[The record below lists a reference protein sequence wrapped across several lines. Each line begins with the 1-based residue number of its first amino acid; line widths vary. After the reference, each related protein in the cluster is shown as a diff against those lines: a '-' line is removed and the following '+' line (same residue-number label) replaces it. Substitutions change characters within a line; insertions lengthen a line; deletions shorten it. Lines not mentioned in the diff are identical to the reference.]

1 MARCFPEP
9 ARATSE
15 SKAEL
20 ELFRSLD
27 EQLGP
32 DFVVL
37 HSVAWIARPGG
48 AGPREGETD
57 ILILHPTH
65 GVLVVEVKGG
75 RVSLDYRDRT
85 WRSTDRH
92 GVEHEIK
99 NPFDQARHGKFS
111 ILEKINENRAWK
123 KLAIGRFMVGYAA
136 FFPDVGDAD
145 RLRGPDAP
153 GELIGDRGDLS
164 ALSAWINQ
172 VFGFWAA
179 EEGPVRPI
187 GKNGID
193 VLVALF
199 ARAATTR
206 PLLSARITD
215 EDAARLT
222 LTERQASILDV
233 LRRQRRAMIAGGAGT
248 GKTLIAREKAT
259 RLAAEGLRTLLVCYN
274 RGLADHLRE
283 QSAGIEGLDVAT
295 FHQVCHRWIARAK
308 ERLGRDL
315 LSDARNALPGADE
328 FHQQMPLALAN
339 AVDALGPR
347 YDAIV
352 VDEAQDFGDEYWL
365 PLEMMLTKPDE
376 SMLYVFL
383 DENQDIYR
391 RSSNI
396 PVPGEPMVL
405 DRNCRNTDAIHSA
418 AYIHYRGSPVEPPQI
433 SGVAVERLVAADLTT
448 QAKAIGGVVTRLL
461 TDEAVKPHDIAI
473 LLCDPSDRLERE
485 RALQHLPLP
494 KTAKLGRIEDFE
506 KERLTVDTVARF
518 KGLERGVIILWAFDR
533 PNLSAD
539 RETFYVGMSRAKS
552 VLYLCGTRTACD
564 RLFVPQ
570 SL

>member
-20 ELFRSLD
+20 DLFRSLG

-75 RVSLDYRDRT
+75 RISLDYGDRT
-85 WRSTDRH
+85 WSSTDRH
-92 GVEHEIK
+92 GVVHPIK
-99 NPFDQARHGKFS
+99 NPFNQARRGKFA
-111 ILEKINENRAWK
+111 ILEKITESRAWS
-123 KLAIGRFMVGYAA
+123 KLGIGRFMVGYAV
-136 FFPDVGDAD
+136 FLPDVGDSD
-145 RLRGPDAP
+145 RLKGPDAP
-153 GELIGDRGDLS
+153 GEIIGDRGDLT
-164 ALSAWINQ
+164 ALSAW
-172 VFGFWAA
+172 VDGAFRYWAGEA
-179 EEGPVRPI
+179 QTARPI
-187 GKNGID
+187 GKNGVD
-193 VLVALF
+193 ALVALF
-199 ARAATTR
+199 ARVATTR
-206 PLLSARITD
+206 PLLSARIGD

-233 LRRQRRAMIAGGAGT
+233 LRRQRRVMIAGGAGT
-248 GKTLIAREKAT
+248 GKTLIAREKAV
-259 RLAAEGLRTLLVCYN
+259 RLAAEGLRTLLLCYN

-283 QSAGIEGLDVAT
+283 QCTGIEGLDVAT
-295 FHQVCHRWIARAK
+295 FHQVCHRWVARAK

-315 LSDARNALPGADE
+315 LADARHALPGADE

-365 PLEMMLTKPDE
+365 PIEMMLTKPDE

-396 PVPGEPMVL
+396 PVQGEPMVL
-405 DRNCRNTDAIHSA
+405 DRNCRNTDAIHLA
-418 AYIHYRGSPVEPPQI
+418 AYRHYKGTPVEPPQI
-433 SGVAVERLVAADLTT
+433 LGVDVERLVATDLAA
-448 QAKAIGGVVTRLL
+448 QAKSIGGLVTRLV
-461 TDEAVKPHDIAI
+461 TEEAIDPHDIAI
-473 LLCDPSDRLERE
+473 LLCDPGDRVERE
-485 RALQHLPLP
+485 RALQRLPLP
-494 KTAKLGRIEDFE
+494 KTIRLGRIEDFGPAQ
-506 KERLTVDTVARF
+506 LTVDTVARF

-533 PNLSAD
+533 SNPGAD
-539 RETFYVGMSRAKS
+539 RETLYVGMSRAKS
-552 VLYLCGTRTACD
+552 ALYLCGSAATCD
-564 RLFVPQ
+564 RIFERQ
-570 SL
+570 N

>member
-9 ARATSE
+9 AMATSE
-15 SKAEL
+15 SNAEL
-20 ELFRSLD
+20 ELFRGLD

-37 HSVAWIARPGG
+37 HAVAWIARPGG

-99 NPFDQARHGKFS
+99 NPFDQARRGKFS

-153 GELIGDRGDLS
+153 GELIGDRRDLS
-164 ALSAWINQ
+164 ALSAWVNQ
-172 VFGFWAA
+172 AFGYWAA
-179 EEGPVRPI
+179 GEGPMRPI

-206 PLLSARITD
+206 PLLSARIAD
-215 EDAARLT
+215 EDAERLT
-222 LTERQASILDV
+222 LTQRQASILDV
-233 LRRQRRAMIAGGAGT
+233 LRRQRRVMIAGGAGT

-283 QSAGIEGLDVAT
+283 QSASIEGLDVAT

-308 ERLGRDL
+308 EKLGRDL
-315 LSDARNALPGADE
+315 LLDARNALPGADE

-418 AYIHYRGSPVEPPQI
+418 AYRHYRGAPVEPPQI
-433 SGVAVERLVAADLTT
+433 SGVAVERLVASDLTA

-461 TDEAVKPHDIAI
+461 IDEGVEPHDIAI

-485 RALQHLPLP
+485 RALQNLPLP

-518 KGLERGVIILWAFDR
+518 KGLERGVIILWAFDL
-533 PNLSAD
+533 PSLSAD
-539 RETFYVGMSRAKS
+539 RETLYVGMSRAKS

-564 RLFVPQ
+564 RLLVPQ

>member
-9 ARATSE
+9 ASATSE

-20 ELFRSLD
+20 ELFRGLG

-99 NPFDQARHGKFS
+99 NPFDQARRGKFS

-153 GELIGDRGDLS
+153 GELIGDRRDLS
-164 ALSAWINQ
+164 ALSAWVDQ
-172 VFGFWAA
+172 AFGYWAA
-179 EEGPVRPI
+179 GEGPVRPI

-206 PLLSARITD
+206 PLLSARIAD
-215 EDAARLT
+215 EDAKRLT
-222 LTERQASILDV
+222 LTDRQAAILDF
-233 LRRQRRAMIAGGAGT
+233 LRRQRRVMIAGGAGT

-308 ERLGRDL
+308 EKLGRDL
-315 LSDARNALPGADE
+315 LLDARNALLGADE

-418 AYIHYRGSPVEPPQI
+418 AYRHYRGRPVEPPQI
-433 SGVAVERLVAADLTT
+433 SGVAVERLVASDLAA

-461 TDEAVKPHDIAI
+461 ADEAVEPHDIAI

-485 RALQHLPLP
+485 RALQNLPLP
-494 KTAKLGRIEDFE
+494 KTAKLGRIEDFA

>member
-1 MARCFPEP
+1 MARCFPAP
-9 ARATSE
+9 ASATSE

-20 ELFRSLD
+20 ELFRGLG

-75 RVSLDYRDRT
+75 RVSLDYRDRA

-99 NPFDQARHGKFS
+99 NPFDQARRGKFS

-153 GELIGDRGDLS
+153 GELIGDRRDLS
-164 ALSAWINQ
+164 ALSAWVDQ
-172 VFGFWAA
+172 AFGYWAA
-179 EEGPVRPI
+179 GEGSVRPI

-193 VLVALF
+193 ILVALF

-206 PLLSARITD
+206 PLLSARIAD
-215 EDAARLT
+215 EDAKRLT
-222 LTERQASILDV
+222 LTERQAAILDF
-233 LRRQRRAMIAGGAGT
+233 LRRQRRVMIAGGAGT

-308 ERLGRDL
+308 ERLERDL

-365 PLEMMLTKPDE
+365 PLEMMLTKPNE

-418 AYIHYRGSPVEPPQI
+418 AYRHYRGAPVEPPQI
-433 SGVAVERLVAADLTT
+433 SGIAVGRLVASDVAA

-461 TDEAVKPHDIAI
+461 TDEAVEPHDIAI

-485 RALQHLPLP
+485 RALQNLPLP

-533 PNLSAD
+533 PSLSAD

-570 SL
+570 SS

>member
-9 ARATSE
+9 THATSE

-20 ELFRSLD
+20 ELFRSMG

-37 HSVAWIARPGG
+37 HSVAWISRPGR

-75 RVSLDYRDRT
+75 RISLDYGDRT
-85 WRSTDRH
+85 WSSTDRH
-92 GVEHEIK
+92 GVVHEIK
-99 NPFDQARHGKFS
+99 NPFDQARRGKFAL
-111 ILEKINENRAWK
+111 LEKINESRTWK
-123 KLAIGRFMVGYAA
+123 KLGIGRFTVGYAV

-153 GELIGDRGDLS
+153 GETIGDRGDLH
-164 ALSAWINQ
+164 ALGAWADRA
-172 VFGFWAA
+172 FRFWAGDA
-179 EEGPVRPI
+179 EPARPI
-187 GKNGID
+187 GKNGVD
-193 VLVALF
+193 ALVALF

-206 PLLSARITD
+206 PLLSARIAD

-222 LTERQASILDV
+222 LTERQVSILDV
-233 LRRQRRAMIAGGAGT
+233 LRRQRRVMIAGGAGT
-248 GKTLIAREKAT
+248 GKTLIAREKAI
-259 RLAAEGLRTLLVCYN
+259 RLAAEGLRTLLLCYN

-283 QSAGIEGLDVAT
+283 QCTGIEGLDVAT
-295 FHQVCHRWIARAK
+295 FHQVCHRWVARAK

-315 LSDARNALPGADE
+315 LSDARSALPGADE

-365 PLEMMLTKPDE
+365 PIEMMLTKPDE

-396 PVPGEPMVL
+396 PVQGEPMVL
-405 DRNCRNTDAIHSA
+405 DRNCRNTDAIHLA
-418 AYIHYRGSPVEPPQI
+418 AYSHYRGAPVEPPQI
-433 SGVAVERLVAADLTT
+433 LGVAVERLVAADLAT
-448 QAKAIGGVVTRLL
+448 QAKSIGRLVTRLL
-461 TDEAVKPHDIAI
+461 TEDAVDPHDIAI
-473 LLCDPSDRLERE
+473 LLCDPSDRIERE
-485 RALQHLPLP
+485 RALQQLPLP
-494 KTAKLGRIEDFE
+494 KTAKLGRIEDFA
-506 KERLTVDTVARF
+506 KGRLTVDTVARF
-518 KGLERGVIILWAFDR
+518 KGLERGVIILWAFDH

-564 RLFVPQ
+564 RLFMPQ
-570 SL
+570 SS

>member
-9 ARATSE
+9 ASATSE

-20 ELFRSLD
+20 ELFRSLG

-65 GVLVVEVKGG
+65 GVLVIEVKGG

-99 NPFDQARHGKFS
+99 NPFDQARRGKFS

-153 GELIGDRGDLS
+153 AELIGDRGDLS
-164 ALSAWINQ
+164 ALSAWVNQ
-172 VFGFWAA
+172 AFGYWAA
-179 EEGPVRPI
+179 GEGLVRPI
-187 GKNGID
+187 GRNGID

-199 ARAATTR
+199 AWAATTR
-206 PLLSARITD
+206 PLLSARIAD

-233 LRRQRRAMIAGGAGT
+233 LRRQRRVMIAGGAGT

-274 RGLADHLRE
+274 RGLADYLRE

-328 FHQQMPLALAN
+328 FHEQMPLALAN

-365 PLEMMLTKPDE
+365 PLEMMLTKPVE

-418 AYIHYRGSPVEPPQI
+418 AYRHYRGSPVEPPQI
-433 SGVAVERLVAADLTT
+433 SGVAVERLVAADLAA
-448 QAKAIGGVVTRLL
+448 QVKAIGGVVTRLL
-461 TDEAVKPHDIAI
+461 SDDAVEPHDIAI

-485 RALQHLPLP
+485 KALQNLPLP
-494 KTAKLGRIEDFE
+494 KTARLGRIEDFE
-506 KERLTVDTVARF
+506 KEGLTVDTVARF

>member
-20 ELFRSLD
+20 DLFRRLG

-37 HSVAWIARPGG
+37 HSVAWISRPGG

-75 RVSLDYRDRT
+75 RILLDYGDRT
-85 WRSTDRH
+85 WSSTDRH
-92 GVEHEIK
+92 GVVHPIK
-99 NPFDQARHGKFS
+99 NPFDQARRGKFA
-111 ILEKINENRAWK
+111 ILEKIAESRAWN
-123 KLAIGRFMVGYAA
+123 KLGIGRFIVGYAV
-136 FFPDVGDAD
+136 FLSDVGDAD

-153 GELIGDRGDLS
+153 SEIIGDRGDLT
-164 ALSAWINQ
+164 ALSAW
-172 VFGFWAA
+172 VDGAFRYWACEA
-179 EEGPVRPI
+179 QTVRPI
-187 GKNGID
+187 GRNGVD
-193 VLVALF
+193 ALVALF
-199 ARAATTR
+199 ARVATTR
-206 PLLSARITD
+206 PLLSARIVD

-233 LRRQRRAMIAGGAGT
+233 LRRQRRVMIAGGAGT
-248 GKTLIAREKAT
+248 GKTLIAREKAV
-259 RLAAEGLRTLLVCYN
+259 RLAAEGLRTLLLCYN

-283 QSAGIEGLDVAT
+283 QCTGIDGLDVAT
-295 FHQVCHRWIARAK
+295 FHQVCHRWVARAK

-315 LSDARNALPGADE
+315 LADARHALPGFDE

-365 PLEMMLTKPDE
+365 PIEMMLTKPDE
-376 SMLYVFL
+376 SLLYVFL

-396 PVPGEPMVL
+396 PIQGEPMVL
-405 DRNCRNTDAIHSA
+405 DRNCRNTDAIHLA
-418 AYIHYRGSPVEPPQI
+418 AYRHYRGTPVEPPQI
-433 SGVAVERLVAADLTT
+433 SGVAVERLVAKDLAT
-448 QAKAIGGVVTRLL
+448 QAQSIGGLVTRLV
-461 TDEAVKPHDIAI
+461 TEEAVDPHDIAI
-473 LLCDPSDRLERE
+473 LLCDPSDRVDRE
-485 RALQHLPLP
+485 RALQRLPLP
-494 KTAKLGRIEDFE
+494 KKIRLGRIEDFGPAQ
-506 KERLTVDTVARF
+506 LTVDTVARF

-533 PNLSAD
+533 SNPSAD
-539 RETFYVGMSRAKS
+539 RETLYVGMSRAKS
-552 VLYLCGTRTACD
+552 ALYLCGTLTACD
-564 RLFVPQ
+564 RLFAPL
-570 SL
+570 SS

>member
-15 SKAEL
+15 SRAEL
-20 ELFRSLD
+20 ELFRSLG

-37 HSVAWIARPGG
+37 HAVAWIARPGG

-85 WRSTDRH
+85 WRSTDRY

-99 NPFDQARHGKFS
+99 NPFDQARRGKFS
-111 ILEKINENRAWK
+111 ILAKINETRAWK
-123 KLAIGRFMVGYAA
+123 KLGIGRFIVGYAA

-164 ALSAWINQ
+164 ALSAWVSQ
-172 VFGFWAA
+172 AFGYWAA
-179 EEGPVRPI
+179 GEGPVRPI

-206 PLLSARITD
+206 PLLSARIAD
-215 EDAARLT
+215 EDAERLT
-222 LTERQASILDV
+222 LTERQAAILDF
-233 LRRQRRAMIAGGAGT
+233 LRRQRRVMIAGGAGT

-283 QSAGIEGLDVAT
+283 QSTSIEGLDVAT
-295 FHQVCHRWIARAK
+295 FHQVCYRWIARAK
-308 ERLGRDL
+308 ETLGRDL
-315 LSDARNALPGADE
+315 LADARNALPGADE
-328 FHQQMPLALAN
+328 FHQHMPLALAN
-339 AVDALGPR
+339 AVDGLGPR

-365 PLEMMLTKPDE
+365 PIEMMLTKPDE

-405 DRNCRNTDAIHSA
+405 DRNCRNTDAIHSV
-418 AYIHYRGSPVEPPQI
+418 AYRYYRGAPVEPPQI
-433 SGVAVERLVAADLTT
+433 SGVAVECLVAADLAA
-448 QAKAIGGVVTRLL
+448 QGKAIGGVVTRLL
-461 TDEAVKPHDIAI
+461 TDEAVEPHDIAI
-473 LLCDPSDRLERE
+473 LLCDSSDRLERE
-485 RALQHLPLP
+485 RVLQNLPLP
-494 KTAKLGRIEDFE
+494 KTAKLGRIEDFD
-506 KERLTVDTVARF
+506 KGRLTVDTVARF
-518 KGLERGVIILWAFDR
+518 KGLERSVIILWAFDR
-533 PNLSAD
+533 PNFGVD

-570 SL
+570 S

>member
-9 ARATSE
+9 ASATSE

-20 ELFRSLD
+20 ELFRGLG

-99 NPFDQARHGKFS
+99 NPFDQARRGKFS

-153 GELIGDRGDLS
+153 GELIGDRRDLS
-164 ALSAWINQ
+164 ALSAWVDQ
-172 VFGFWAA
+172 AFGYWAA
-179 EEGPVRPI
+179 GEGPVRPI

-199 ARAATTR
+199 ARATTTR
-206 PLLSARITD
+206 PLLSARIAD
-215 EDAARLT
+215 EDAKRLT
-222 LTERQASILDV
+222 LTERQAAILDF
-233 LRRQRRAMIAGGAGT
+233 LRRQRRVMIAGGAGT

-308 ERLGRDL
+308 EKLGRDL
-315 LSDARNALPGADE
+315 LLDARNALLGADE

-365 PLEMMLTKPDE
+365 PLEMMLTKPE
-376 SMLYVFL
+376 GSMLYVFL

-418 AYIHYRGSPVEPPQI
+418 AYRHYRGGPVEPPQI
-433 SGVAVERLVAADLTT
+433 SGVAVERLVASDLAA

-461 TDEAVKPHDIAI
+461 TDEAVEPHDIAI

-485 RALQHLPLP
+485 RALQNLPLP
-494 KTAKLGRIEDFE
+494 KTAKLGRIEDFA

>member
-1 MARCFPEP
+1 MATCFPEP
-9 ARATSE
+9 ARAASE

-20 ELFRSLD
+20 ELFRSLG

-57 ILILHPTH
+57 ILILHPKH
-65 GVLVVEVKGG
+65 GLLVVEVKGG

-85 WRSTDRH
+85 WKSTDRH

-99 NPFDQARHGKFS
+99 NPFDQARRGKFS

-164 ALSAWINQ
+164 ALSAWVNQ
-172 VFGFWAA
+172 AFGYWAA
-179 EEGPVRPI
+179 GEGPVRPI
-187 GKNGID
+187 GRNGID

-206 PLLSARITD
+206 PLLSARIAD
-215 EDAARLT
+215 EDTARLT

-233 LRRQRRAMIAGGAGT
+233 LRRQRRVMIAGGAGT

-259 RLAAEGLRTLLVCYN
+259 RLAAEGLRTLMVCYN

-295 FHQVCHRWIARAK
+295 FHQVCHRWIAKAK

-315 LSDARNALPGADE
+315 LSDARNSMPGADE

-418 AYIHYRGSPVEPPQI
+418 AYRHYRGAPVEPPQI
-433 SGVAVERLVAADLTT
+433 SGVAVECLVAADLAA
-448 QAKAIGGVVTRLL
+448 QAKAIGGVVTRLI
-461 TDEAVKPHDIAI
+461 TDEAVVPHDIAI

-485 RALQHLPLP
+485 RALQNLPLP

-518 KGLERGVIILWAFDR
+518 KGLERGVIILWAFDS

-564 RLFVPQ
+564 RLFVPP
-570 SL
+570 SS

>member
-1 MARCFPEP
+1 
-9 ARATSE
+9 
-15 SKAEL
+15 
-20 ELFRSLD
+20 
-27 EQLGP
+27 
-32 DFVVL
+32 
-37 HSVAWIARPGG
+37 
-48 AGPREGETD
+48 
-57 ILILHPTH
+57 
-65 GVLVVEVKGG
+65 
-75 RVSLDYRDRT
+75 
-85 WRSTDRH
+85 
-92 GVEHEIK
+92 
-99 NPFDQARHGKFS
+99 
-111 ILEKINENRAWK
+111 
-123 KLAIGRFMVGYAA
+123 MVGYAV
-136 FFPDVGDAD
+136 FLPDVGDAE

-153 GELIGDRGDLS
+153 GEIIGDRGDLS
-164 ALSAWINQ
+164 ALGAW
-172 VFGFWAA
+172 VDRAFGYWAS
-179 EEGPVRPI
+179 EGPGRPI
-187 GKNGID
+187 GRNGID

-199 ARAATTR
+199 ARASTTR
-206 PLLSARITD
+206 PLLSARIAD
-215 EDAARLT
+215 EDEARLT
-222 LTERQASILDV
+222 LTEQQASILDV
-233 LRRQRRAMIAGGAGT
+233 LRRQRRVMIAGGAGT

-259 RLAAEGLRTLLVCYN
+259 RLASEGLRTLLLCYN

-283 QSAGIEGLDVAT
+283 QSVGIEGLDVAT

-347 YDAIV
+347 YDAII

-365 PLEMMLTKPDE
+365 PLEMMLTKLDE
-376 SMLYVFL
+376 AMLYVFL

-418 AYIHYRGSPVEPPQI
+418 AYRYYMGSPVEPPQI
-433 SGVAVERLVAADLTT
+433 SGVEVERLVAADLTA
-448 QAKAIGGVVTRLL
+448 QSKAIGGVVTRLL
-461 TDEAVKPHDIAI
+461 MDEAVEPHDIAV

-485 RALQHLPLP
+485 RALQNLPLP

-506 KERLTVDTVARF
+506 KGRLTVDTVARF

-533 PNLSAD
+533 PNLITD
-539 RETFYVGMSRAKS
+539 RETLYVGMSRAKS

-564 RLFVPQ
+564 RISLPQ

>member
-9 ARATSE
+9 AHATSE

-20 ELFRSLD
+20 DLFRRLG

-37 HSVAWIARPGG
+37 HSVAWISRPGG
-48 AGPREGETD
+48 SGPREGETD

-65 GVLVVEVKGG
+65 GLLVVEVKGG
-75 RVSLDYRDRT
+75 RVSLDYRDRA
-85 WRSTDRH
+85 WSSTDRD
-92 GVEHEIK
+92 GVVHDIR
-99 NPFDQARHGKFS
+99 NPFDQARRGKFA
-111 ILEKINENRAWK
+111 ILEKIKESRTWK
-123 KLAIGRFMVGYAA
+123 KLGIGRFPLGYAV
-136 FFPDVGDAD
+136 FLPDVGNAD

-153 GELIGDRGDLS
+153 GEIIGDRGDLGTLNS
-164 ALSAWINQ
+164 WVDQA
-172 VFGFWAA
+172 FRYWAG
-179 EEGPVRPI
+179 EEEPARPI
-187 GKNGID
+187 GKNGVD
-193 VLVALF
+193 ALVALF

-206 PLLSARITD
+206 PLLSARIAE

-233 LRRQRRAMIAGGAGT
+233 LRRQRRVMIAGGAGT

-259 RLAAEGLRTLLVCYN
+259 RLAAEGMRTWLLCYN

-283 QSAGIEGLDVAT
+283 QCTGIEGLDVAT

-315 LSDARNALPGADE
+315 LSDARNALPGGDE
-328 FHQQMPLALAN
+328 FHHQMPLALAN

-365 PLEMMLTKPDE
+365 PLEMMLTKPDD

-405 DRNCRNTDAIHSA
+405 DRNCRNTDAIHVA
-418 AYIHYRGSPVEPPQI
+418 AYRHYRGAPVEPPQI
-433 SGVAVERLVAADLTT
+433 SGVAVERLVAIDVAA
-448 QAKAIGGVVTRLL
+448 QAKAIGSLVTRLL
-461 TDEAVKPHDIAI
+461 TDEAVDPHDIAI
-473 LLCDPSDRLERE
+473 LLCDPGDRVERE

-494 KTAKLGRIEDFE
+494 KTAKLGRIEDFGQGL
-506 KERLTVDTVARF
+506 LTVDTVARF

-533 PNLSAD
+533 SNLIAD
-539 RETFYVGMSRAKS
+539 RETLYVGMSRAKS
-552 VLYLCGTRTACD
+552 ALYLCGTREACD
-564 RLFVPQ
+564 RILAQ
-570 SL
+570 QR

>member
-1 MARCFPEP
+1 MAKCIPEP
-9 ARATSE
+9 ARAVSD

-20 ELFRSLD
+20 ELFRCLG

-48 AGPREGETD
+48 TGPREGETD
-57 ILILHPTH
+57 ILILHPMH

-85 WRSTDRH
+85 WRSTDRN

-99 NPFDQARHGKFS
+99 NPFDQARRGKFS

-123 KLAIGRFMVGYAA
+123 KLAIGRFIVGYAA
-136 FFPDVGDAD
+136 FFPDVGDAE
-145 RLRGPDAP
+145 RLWGPDAP
-153 GELIGDRGDLS
+153 RELIGDRRDLS
-164 ALSAWINQ
+164 ALSAWVNRA
-172 VFGFWAA
+172 FSYWAVG
-179 EEGPVRPI
+179 EGTVKPI

-206 PLLSARITD
+206 PLLSARIAD
-215 EDAARLT
+215 EDAARLM

-233 LRRQRRAMIAGGAGT
+233 LRRQRRVMIAGGAGT

-283 QSAGIEGLDVAT
+283 QSVGIEGLDVAT

-308 ERLGRDL
+308 EKLGRDL
-315 LSDARNALPGADE
+315 LLKARNDLPGADE

-339 AVDALGPR
+339 AVDALGPC

-405 DRNCRNTDAIHSA
+405 DRNCRNTDAIHAA
-418 AYIHYRGSPVEPPQI
+418 AYKHYRGTSVEPPQI
-433 SGVAVERLVAADLTT
+433 SGVAVECIVASDLTA
-448 QAKAIGGVVTRLL
+448 QAKAICGVVTRLL
-461 TDEAVKPHDIAI
+461 TDEAVEPHDIAI
-473 LLCDPSDRLERE
+473 LLCDPSDRPERE
-485 RALQHLPLP
+485 RALKSLPLP

-506 KERLTVDTVARF
+506 KGLLTVDTVARF

-533 PNLSAD
+533 PSLTAD
-539 RETFYVGMSRAKS
+539 RETLYVGMSRAKS
-552 VLYLCGTRTACD
+552 VLYLCGTRAGCD
-564 RLFVPQ
+564 RIFVSQ
-570 SL
+570 TR

>member
-9 ARATSE
+9 AKATSE

-20 ELFRSLD
+20 DLFRGLG

-48 AGPREGETD
+48 TGPREGETD

-85 WRSTDRH
+85 WRSKDRH

-99 NPFDQARHGKFS
+99 NPFDQARRGKFS
-111 ILEKINENRAWK
+111 ILEKINENRAWR

-153 GELIGDRGDLS
+153 GELIGDRRDLS
-164 ALSAWINQ
+164 ALSAWVIQ
-172 VFGFWAA
+172 AFGYWAA
-179 EEGPVRPI
+179 GEGPVRPI

-206 PLLSARITD
+206 PLLSARIAD
-215 EDAARLT
+215 EDAERLT

-233 LRRQRRAMIAGGAGT
+233 LRRQRRVMIAGGAGT

-315 LSDARNALPGADE
+315 LLDARNALPGADE

-418 AYIHYRGSPVEPPQI
+418 AYRHYRGAAVEPPQI
-433 SGVAVERLVAADLTT
+433 SGVAVERLVASDLVA

-461 TDEAVKPHDIAI
+461 TDEAIEPHDIAI
-473 LLCDPSDRLERE
+473 LLCDPSDRHERE
-485 RALQHLPLP
+485 RALQNLPLP

-506 KERLTVDTVARF
+506 KDRLTVDTVARF

-533 PNLSAD
+533 SSLSAD

-564 RLFVPQ
+564 RLLVPQ
-570 SL
+570 SS

>member
-9 ARATSE
+9 AKATSE
-15 SKAEL
+15 SNAEL
-20 ELFRSLD
+20 DLFRGLG

-48 AGPREGETD
+48 FGPREGETD

-85 WRSTDRH
+85 WRSTDRY

-99 NPFDQARHGKFS
+99 NPFDQARRGKFS

-153 GELIGDRGDLS
+153 GELIGDRRDLS
-164 ALSAWINQ
+164 TLSAWVIQ
-172 VFGFWAA
+172 AFGYWAA
-179 EEGPVRPI
+179 GEGPGKPI

-206 PLLSARITD
+206 PLLSARIAD

-233 LRRQRRAMIAGGAGT
+233 LRRQRRVMIAGGAGT

-315 LSDARNALPGADE
+315 LLEARNALPGADE

-418 AYIHYRGSPVEPPQI
+418 AYRHYRGAAVEPPQI
-433 SGVAVERLVAADLTT
+433 SGVAVEHLVASDLVA
-448 QAKAIGGVVTRLL
+448 QAKAIGGVVTKLL
-461 TDEAVKPHDIAI
+461 TDEAIKPYDIAI
-473 LLCDPSDRLERE
+473 LLCDPSDRHERE
-485 RALQHLPLP
+485 RALQNLPLP

-506 KERLTVDTVARF
+506 KHSLTVDTVARF

-533 PNLSAD
+533 SSLSTD
-539 RETFYVGMSRAKS
+539 RETLYVGMSRAKS

-564 RLFVPQ
+564 RLFVPL
-570 SL
+570 S